1 MVERIESALRSKWIA
16 NPFFYDTEQ
25 ELYDQAMTEGGI
37 TARRARVENLLLE
50 LKTRLQMLRDVQR
63 GRFEAFAAGVLGA
76 ISVVGLDAVMIDA
89 APWLRSHFSP
99 FAGFDEKLLGH
110 AVTLGMAVIV
120 GAAVFYWK
128 RPDQDIRLRV
138 RKAEP

>member
-1 MVERIESALRSKWIA
+1 
-16 NPFFYDTEQ
+16 
-25 ELYDQAMTEGGI
+25 
-37 TARRARVENLLLE
+37 
-50 LKTRLQMLRDVQR
+50 MLRDVQR

-110 AVTLGMAVIV
+110 AVTLGMAVMV